1 MRWALLRDLCP
12 DKKGRCRRRPHGD
25 GGRDS
30 GDGAMELQGSGW
42 KALSGRCGQSAPRA
56 QGRQGSADTMFPEQG
71 ENGQLLS

>member
-1 MRWALLRDLCP
+1 MKYDCISEVFLEKQDF
-12 DKKGRCRRRPHGD
+12 RRRPHGD